1 MVGDQERAKRA
12 IVGYIS
18 AQLQSGLVAMEAALT
33 LKEPELS
40 FRAAQKYI
48 ELADLARQLYTTQD
62 TSEII
67 LSQQTHNWAALLQ
80 AAKELPNVAAR
91 RTQRLPRVRGDA
103 EVQSAIVKEVL
114 AHISASRLLI
124 TFRQRGDDLVVACR
138 GAHEIP
144 EELLVAGSR
153 NALFTAARQTS
164 LAAIRG
170 YLLAR
175 RCEAAGIR
183 VVVTRGVIFLHF
195 EVVRQLKIPL

>member
-1 MVGDQERAKRA
+1 
-12 IVGYIS
+12 
-18 AQLQSGLVAMEAALT
+18 MEVALT

-40 FRAAQKYI
+40 FRAAKKYI
-48 ELADLARQLYTTQD
+48 ELADLARQLYVNHD
-62 TSEII
+62 AGEIV
-67 LSQQTHNWAALLQ
+67 LSQQTHNWAALMQ
-80 AAKELPNVAAR
+80 ITKELPNIGVR

-103 EVQSAIVKEVL
+103 EVQSAIIKEVFDC
-114 AHISASRLLI
+114 ISASQLLI

-138 GAHEIP
+138 GAHKIP